1 MMGPIKILL
10 VDDHLLVRKGFRAL
24 LDEMDGVQIIG
35 EASNGMEA
43 IMLLRNGVK
52 PEVVLLDY
60 EMPVMNGLEAA
71 TVIIR
76 EFFGVKVIMLTMLQ
90 DKSLIEAA
98 VAAGV
103 RGFLFKNTSLEDLSN
118 AIDKV
123 ASGEVWFGSDVTLT
137 LLNQKSHP
145 VDHVLALL
153 SDREKE
159 ILKLVAK
166 GMTSVEIGQQLF
178 ISPRT
183 VDTHR
188 NNIIQKLDV
197 NGIPGLVQFAI
208 HHKLI

>member
-1 MMGPIKILL
+1 MGPIKILL

-43 IMLLRNGVK
+43 IMLLRNG
-52 PEVVLLDY
+52 
-60 EMPVMNGLEAA
+60 VMNGLEAA